1 MKELKTEGK
10 ESSTMPEIRY
20 TNGFSPAAE
29 LGAANEFH
37 DGDLFLFSSESVG
50 EGHPGKT
57 QK

>member
-1 MKELKTEGK
+1 
-10 ESSTMPEIRY
+10 MPEIRY